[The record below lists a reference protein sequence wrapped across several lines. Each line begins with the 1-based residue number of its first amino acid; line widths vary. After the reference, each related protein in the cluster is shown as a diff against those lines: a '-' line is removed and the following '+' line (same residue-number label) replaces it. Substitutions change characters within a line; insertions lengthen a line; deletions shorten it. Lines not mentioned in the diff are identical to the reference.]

1 MGLRSNRCQ
10 TTKPIHEKYLSGHD
24 TFLGL
29 SKYMTD
35 SDRGAGD
42 LPVDVPGISGGV
54 DILDYKSRVEFG
66 CKLLGYNASQGC
78 VP

>member
-1 MGLRSNRCQ
+1 
-10 TTKPIHEKYLSGHD
+10 
-24 TFLGL
+24 
-29 SKYMTD
+29 MTD